1 MTTDSTQ
8 ALPQHLTY
16 VWQDV
21 DGNLRQKVKI
31 IKKDTP
37 PTLSDCPVWNFDG
50 SSTGQAI
57 TTDSEVL
64 INPVRMYPN
73 VFKSTVQHH
82 IVLCECVMPN
92 GAAHP
97 TNHRQKASAIYNRAV
112 NNKTAEEVFQ
122 PLYGIE
128 QEFFVI
134 DRTTNLP
141 INYNSEGEQGRY
153 YCAID
158 SNIDDLI
165 EEMILK
171 CLVMGLN
178 AVGYNMEVAPG
189 QAEIQLLSSGLKAC
203 DDLLML
209 RYTITQCANLH
220 NYDISFHP
228 KVLEGDWNGSG
239 AHVNYSTLQMRTTE
253 TTNGLKPYDYIM
265 HAISKFSANHQKHI
279 SVYGKD
285 NDKRLTGAHETSD
298 INTFTYGVAH
308 RGASIR
314 IPRATHQDGYGYI
327 EDRRP
332 SSNFNPYLVLPL
344 IFETSVDG
352 LEIND

>member
-1 MTTDSTQ
+1 MTTNSLN
-8 ALPQHLTY
+8 LPQYLTY

-31 IKKDTP
+31 MK
-37 PTLSDCPVWNFDG
+37 SDKSLTIDDCTEWNFDG

-64 INPVRMYPN
+64 ISPVRIYPN
-73 VFKSTVQHH
+73 VFSDHLHQ
-82 IVLCECVMPN
+82 IVLCECKMPN
-92 GAAHP
+92 GIPHP
-97 TNHRQKASAIYNRAV
+97 TNHRHKATIIYDRQIND
-112 NNKTAEEVFQ
+112 KTAEEVYQ
-122 PLYGIE
+122 PWYGIE
-128 QEFFVI
+128 QEFFII
-134 DRTTNLP
+134 DRTTELP
-141 INYNSEGEQGRY
+141 INYDPKKEQGKY

-158 SNIDDLI
+158 SNINDLVQ
-165 EEMILK
+165 EMLQK
-171 CLVMGLN
+171 CLEMGLN
-178 AVGYNMEVAPG
+178 VVGSNMEVAPG
-189 QAEIQLLSSGLKAC
+189 QAEIQLLSTGLKAC

-209 RYTITQCANLH
+209 RYVIVQCANLH

-239 AHVNYSTLQMRTTE
+239 AHVNYSTIHMRNPDE
-253 TTNGLKPYDYIM
+253 VNGLKPYDYIM
-265 HAISKFSANHQKHI
+265 HSISQFAANHEKHI

-298 INTFTYGVAH
+298 IKTFSYGVAH

-314 IPRATHQDGYGYI
+314 IPRATHEDGYGYI

-344 IFETSVDG
+344 IFETSTDG
-352 LEIND
+352 LDAHI